1 MSNYITR
8 NLVSKGL
15 PVSEWPD
22 DAVLYGLGGSYDS
35 VSKSDKRISR
45 ISKRKTLNR
54 SLADYISSSPR
65 RYTVEEVKKI
75 SRSDELKGSRRLID
89 TGGPDPAQ
97 RSAYYGNL
105 EALEG
110 YFNPDKLYEYFPHH
124 PLLLLSN
131 KTFEISKKTPSKRT
145 KKQTSFQDQELEDAQ
160 KSLIKT
166 GLDAL
171 SKSFIRYL
179 KRDNPDKTLITNFL
193 LLLKNHNKQVDF
205 LNQLISNETKESDP
219 QNSALYKL
227 IKILK
232 TKNLVN
238 LFYDISAQNS
248 PLITLS
254 KSAAAG
260 SINSALSLAFLL
272 KDCPIEKNDLMFFI
286 NQYGLLNYLYIA
298 LFKDNQVCVEPFV
311 NLTRLMAEH
320 SEIKILTKLSSYF
333 KSYFGELV
341 QEISKNDQKAIAD
354 ALIGLM
360 DVLSENN
367 HLDPLFG
374 IYAISHTVFGL
385 LLKGVQ
391 DGNPNCSKVLQ
402 KIIQIFEDEKKIS
415 CLKNRNPIDFLCST
429 SYTLSTGLNEGKES
443 CQEPFLLLVKN
454 LKNQYLR
461 SNKPKDIS
469 SMNKIFNRALSNLVE
484 GLENKKLICQKPL
497 VEFLIM
503 LKSLDFELPEAT
515 IISINALGNKEINNV
530 IQDWIDLH

>member
-1 MSNYITR
+1 MSNDITR

-15 PVSEWPD
+15 PVSDWPH

-35 VSKSDKRISR
+35 VSESDKRKSR

-65 RYTVEEVKKI
+65 RYTVEDVKKI

-97 RSAYYGNL
+97 RSAYYRNL
-105 EALEG
+105 EALEC

-131 KTFEISKKTPSKRT
+131 KTFKISKKTKNKVNR
-145 KKQTSFQDQELEDAQ
+145 QDQELDDAQ
-160 KSLIKT
+160 KSLIIT
-166 GLDAL
+166 GLEAL

-179 KRDNPDKTLITNFL
+179 NRGNPDKTLITNFL

-205 LNQLISNETKESDP
+205 LNQLIFIETKESDP
-219 QNSALYKL
+219 HNSALYKL

-232 TKNLVN
+232 TQNLVN
-238 LFYDISAQNS
+238 LFFDKSAQNS

-260 SINSALSLAFLL
+260 SINSAFSLAFLL

-286 NQYGLLNYLYIA
+286 NQNGLLNCLYNA
-298 LFKDNQVCVEPFV
+298 LLKDKQVCVEPFV
-311 NLTRLMAEH
+311 NLTRLLAKH
-320 SEIKILTKLSSYF
+320 SEIEILTKLSSYF
-333 KSYFGELV
+333 QSYFGELV
-341 QEISKNDQKAIAD
+341 KEISKNDQKAIAD

-360 DVLSENN
+360 DVLSKNN

-374 IYAISHTVFGL
+374 NYAISHTVFGL

-391 DGNPNCSKVLQ
+391 DGNPNCSRVLQ
-402 KIIQIFEDEKKIS
+402 KIIQI
-415 CLKNRNPIDFLCST
+415 
-429 SYTLSTGLNEGKES
+429 
-443 CQEPFLLLVKN
+443 
-454 LKNQYLR
+454 
-461 SNKPKDIS
+461 
-469 SMNKIFNRALSNLVE
+469 
-484 GLENKKLICQKPL
+484 
-497 VEFLIM
+497 
-503 LKSLDFELPEAT
+503 
-515 IISINALGNKEINNV
+515 
-530 IQDWIDLH
+530 LH